1 MINDDGKNGALG
13 VRIIK
18 NVEEERKK
26 NQKKKRQT
34 EEEEEEEERTKKKEK
49 RNASSNAHDGYGGR
63 RFRERRR
70 RRRSGRA
77 SERIVR
83 SIVVFSS
90 VRGGAYERRVLRVRV
105 QLEERV
111 VSVVYPPSQSS

>member
-1 MINDDGKNGALG
+1 MCEEKNGHT
-13 VRIIK
+13 VFEIK
-18 NVEEERKK
+18 REEKKIKKK
-26 NQKKKRQT
+26 NDRRRR
-34 EEEEEEEERTKKKEK
+34 RTKKKEK

-83 SIVVFSS
+83 SIVVFSA

-111 VSVVYPPSQSS
+111 VSVVYPPSQSSS